1 MIGTTLILIATDA
14 FQKYQSATGGVLDSN
29 ADLLRVTSAQYA
41 KLKNLSF
48 DIGGVCILLWL
59 VSLELLIHTSLLF
72 NQTTFHL
79 TPNAQIWPRNLNSQ
93 LGGTAGDIYLVV
105 ADIGNASGSG
115 LDFINGQSF
124 LERFYSVFDTAN
136 QRVGLAT
143 TSFTTATTN
152 WDTRADE
159 IFLIYEIIYFRNE
172 TLGSP
177 P

>member
-14 FQKYQSATGGVLDSN
+14 FEKYQSATGATFDSN
-29 ADLLRVTSAQYA
+29 VGLLRVTSAQYA

-48 DIGGVCILLWL
+48 DIGGVCILLW
-59 VSLELLIHTSLLF
+59 SFNPELLIHVFCF
-72 NQTTFHL
+72 NQTTFDL
-79 TPNAQIWPRNLNSQ
+79 IPNAQIWPRNLNSQ

-105 ADIGNASGSG
+105 GDLGNPSGSG

-143 TSFTTATTN
+143 TSFTTATN
-152 WDTRADE
+152 
-159 IFLIYEIIYFRNE
+159 
-172 TLGSP
+172 
-177 P
+177 